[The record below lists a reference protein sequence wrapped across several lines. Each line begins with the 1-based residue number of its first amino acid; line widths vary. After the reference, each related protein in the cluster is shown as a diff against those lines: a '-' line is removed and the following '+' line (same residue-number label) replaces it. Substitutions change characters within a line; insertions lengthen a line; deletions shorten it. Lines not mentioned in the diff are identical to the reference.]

1 MKYNK
6 KLGCNMDIFD
16 VLFIVLLITLCIYSI
31 YSLYKYNKSR
41 ESFFDMDRYN
51 NYTNISSDIRYN
63 FNNFNENKT
72 TPDLVL
78 TNKTGGFMIRVDYT
92 KSDYT
97 KEVAWIE
104 NDRSHNFYD
113 MLMDGDY
120 IKDVDVSIYKAYYIK
135 QRFNFQ
141 AYGTYKINIDSK
153 DYKSLIASIN
163 NL

>member
-1 MKYNK
+1 
-6 KLGCNMDIFD
+6 MDMFD
-16 VLFIVLLITLCIYSI
+16 ILITMVLVVICI
-31 YSLYKYNKSR
+31 YSLYYLYRYNKSQ
-41 ESFFDMDRYN
+41 ESFFDMDEYN
-51 NYTNISSDIRYN
+51 IYTNISKDVRYN

-72 TPDLVL
+72 KPGLVL

-113 MLMDGDY
+113 MLIDDRDY

-153 DYKSLIASIN
+153 DYESLIASVN